1 MFKECEFAAIISK
14 GTEKELRYIP
24 LSRNLQGTIKEK
36 WECQY
41 NSFFNGEK
49 RIINFDPDYKLDKDE
64 LFCLPEYE
72 LPNWLAEEDS
82 ASILDFDPI
91 RDNERDLK
99 LTKGIAAFIESET
112 AEEFILFQRFKPS
125 QVIRT
130 SLSAIWDLDTFRKI
144 DGSVFT
150 FASYLSAVYQ
160 RSERKLLFRSF
171 YNVDRFLP
179 LSEYF
184 RPASEE
190 EIREILSHELFA
202 PENLEVSVTNP
213 SRSFRNKFALLKRSG
228 VLDRFKAP
236 EIEARS
242 KVVGVP
248 IQLSDDDKKIV
259 FPSKKSDALELL
271 GFLNDDFVHGVL
283 TGIPYITNSKRKI
296 DQ

>member
-1 MFKECEFAAIISK
+1 M
-14 GTEKELRYIP
+14 
-24 LSRNLQGTIKEK
+24 
-36 WECQY
+36 
-41 NSFFNGEK
+41 
-49 RIINFDPDYKLDKDE
+49 
-64 LFCLPEYE
+64 
-72 LPNWLAEEDS
+72 
-82 ASILDFDPI
+82 
-91 RDNERDLK
+91 
-99 LTKGIAAFIESET
+99 
-112 AEEFILFQRFKPS
+112 
-125 QVIRT
+125 
-130 SLSAIWDLDTFRKI
+130 
-144 DGSVFT
+144 DGPVFT

-160 RSERKLLFRSF
+160 RAERKLLFSSF

-248 IQLSDDDKKIV
+248 IQLSDDNKKVV

-271 GFLNDDFVHGVL
+271 GFLNDDFVHGAL